1 MVYEAIIIGGGPAG
15 LSAAL
20 NFGRGMRHTLVI
32 DDHNP
37 RNQVTD
43 ESHGYLTQ
51 DSISPSLFRQRA
63 ANDVKKYDAVEQIH
77 DRVIDIMK
85 QDQLFYV
92 TTQNSSYTA
101 QQVLIA
107 TGLRESLPTID
118 NIENFYGKSV
128 FYCPWCDGY
137 EMRNKTLAIINP
149 TQAIMHLAKIVTN
162 FAKEIILFTDGT
174 DILDQ
179 ADKQLL
185 KKKQISIYYQKVLGM
200 KGQHGEVTA
209 LQLDNGIEIP
219 IEGAF
224 TYVHWDTDFG
234 FLQSLQVERE
244 ESGKLKVDSLGQTNI
259 PGLFVAGE
267 SKENFAGQLIDAAA
281 NGGMT
286 AKMMMMQQFEKE
298 FTSD

>member
-1 MVYEAIIIGGGPAG
+1 MIYEAIIIGGGPAG

-51 DSISPSLFRQRA
+51 DGISPRLFRQRA
-63 ANDVKKYDAVEQIH
+63 ANDVTKYKHVKQTD
-77 DRVIDIMK
+77 DRVIEVTK
-85 QDQLFYV
+85 KNLFYV
-92 TTQNSSYTA
+92 ATKNSSYVT

-107 TGLRESLPTID
+107 TGLRESLPNID
-118 NIENFYGKSV
+118 NIEAFYGKSV

-174 DILDQ
+174 DVLDQ
-179 ADKQLL
+179 AEKQLL
-185 KKKQISIYYQKVLGM
+185 KKKQIPLNHQKVIGM
-200 KGQHGEVTA
+200 KGQDGQVTA
-209 LQLDNGIEIP
+209 LQLENGVEVP

-224 TYVHWDTDFG
+224 TYVNWDTNFDF
-234 FLQSLQVERE
+234 LRSLPIERDE
-244 ESGKLKVDSLGQTNI
+244 LGKFKVDSLGQTSI

-267 SKENFAGQLIDAAA
+267 AKENFAGQLIDAAA

-298 FTSD
+298 FTK